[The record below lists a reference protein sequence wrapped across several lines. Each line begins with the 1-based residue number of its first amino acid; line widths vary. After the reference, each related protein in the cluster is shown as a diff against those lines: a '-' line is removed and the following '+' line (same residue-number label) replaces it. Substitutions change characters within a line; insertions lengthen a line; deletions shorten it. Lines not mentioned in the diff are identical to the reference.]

1 MFRIP
6 LVLAFVLVL
15 SGTTAAQQ
23 ALSPADLTPAEKSGR
38 TLFQTKC
45 AMCHV
50 GQEPGTEARDDEN
63 APQARPTLGPV
74 LSQRHANN
82 EAGLREKIQLG
93 SDRMP
98 GYRYTLTDEQIDQVI
113 AFMKTVD
120 GPLTR
125 LAVARPGE

>member
-50 GQEPGTEARDDEN
+50 GQEPGTETRDDN
-63 APQARPTLGPV
+63 APQARPPLGPV
-74 LSQRHANN
+74 LSQRHAND
-82 EAGLREKIQLG
+82 EAGLRETIQLG

-113 AFMKTVD
+113 AFMKTID

>member
-50 GQEPGTEARDDEN
+50 GQEPGTETRDDN

-74 LSQRHANN
+74 LSQRHAND

-93 SDRMP
+93 SERMP
-98 GYRYTLTDEQIDQVI
+98 GYRYTLTDEQIDHVI
-113 AFMKTVD
+113 AFMKTID

>member
-38 TLFQTKC
+38 TLFQTRC

-63 APQARPTLGPV
+63 APRRPATLGPL
-74 LSQRHANN
+74 LSQANTSD
-82 EAGLREKIQLG
+82 EARLREKIQLG

-113 AFMKTVD
+113 AFMKTIET
-120 GPLTR
+120 PLTR
-125 LAVARPGE
+125 LAVARPGD